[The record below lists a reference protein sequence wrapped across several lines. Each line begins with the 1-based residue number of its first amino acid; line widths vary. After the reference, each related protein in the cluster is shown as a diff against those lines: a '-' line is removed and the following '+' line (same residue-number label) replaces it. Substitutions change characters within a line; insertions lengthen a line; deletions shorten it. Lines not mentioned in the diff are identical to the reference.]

1 MFCIAD
7 NLLQNKCLKKT
18 LEQDEISV
26 LDYGC
31 GTGGE
36 ILGLITAIGRHL
48 PHTKISIT
56 AIDGNDG
63 ALAILKDLVECNP
76 NKNIQVELSIFSQ
89 TLGTIEDVEK
99 LAFGKNDYHFILCDK
114 MVCELISKEVL
125 PTNAYAIMAKK
136 LTAFLHENGLLI
148 MLDVTTKDE
157 HSGYFY
163 PQLMN
168 NAINDYV
175 RKSRTIETLLP
186 LSCACHDGCRNFC
199 SMQQTFNVSHSHK
212 SNDESRVCY
221 RVLCKKP
228 LKTAIMQGMET
239 ANLIHVIHS
248 TKYKQNDD
256 WAICCH
262 SKNNEIIIDSFN
274 INL

>member
-1 MFCIAD
+1 M
-7 NLLQNKCLKKT
+7 
-18 LEQDEISV
+18 
-26 LDYGC
+26 
-31 GTGGE
+31 
-36 ILGLITAIGRHL
+36 ITAIGRHL

-76 NKNIQVELSIFSQ
+76 NKNIQVELSAFSQ

-186 LSCACHDGCRNFC
+186 L
-199 SMQQTFNVSHSHK
+199 
-212 SNDESRVCY
+212 
-221 RVLCKKP
+221 
-228 LKTAIMQGMET
+228 
-239 ANLIHVIHS
+239 
-248 TKYKQNDD
+248 
-256 WAICCH
+256 
-262 SKNNEIIIDSFN
+262 
-274 INL
+274 

>member
-48 PHTKISIT
+48 PHTKINIT

-89 TLGTIEDVEK
+89 TLGTIEDVE
-99 LAFGKNDYHFILCDK
+99 N
-114 MVCELISKEVL
+114 
-125 PTNAYAIMAKK
+125 
-136 LTAFLHENGLLI
+136 LHSE
-148 MLDVTTKDE
+148 
-157 HSGYFY
+157 
-163 PQLMN
+163 
-168 NAINDYV
+168 
-175 RKSRTIETLLP
+175 RTIIIYP
-186 LSCACHDGCRNFC
+186 L
-199 SMQQTFNVSHSHK
+199 
-212 SNDESRVCY
+212 
-221 RVLCKKP
+221 
-228 LKTAIMQGMET
+228 
-239 ANLIHVIHS
+239 
-248 TKYKQNDD
+248 
-256 WAICCH
+256 
-262 SKNNEIIIDSFN
+262 
-274 INL
+274 